1 MSRTKARILH
11 VDDHQ
16 DTRLMMAAL
25 LNDCGYGVLTAG
37 TVAEALE
44 LVREISFDLYLLDVR
59 LPDGTGV
66 ELCEKLRAMHPAIPI
81 IYYSAY
87 GDLADHEAALCRC
100 GDAYLRKPVCISDI
114 EQTIAGL
121 LEKAGTAV
129 RSHTPY
135 SPEPCSRTRRS
146 GAAALAF
153 VTGAPLPR
161 IERNA
166 TPAMRRK

>member
-1 MSRTKARILH
+1 MTRTKARILH

-37 TVAEALE
+37 SVAEALE
-44 LVREISFDLYLLDVR
+44 LVREISFDLYILDVR

-66 ELCEKLRAMHPAIPI
+66 ELCEKLRAMHPSIPI
-81 IYYSAY
+81 LYYSAY

-121 LEKAGTAV
+121 LEKPDSSARPQA
-129 RSHTPY
+129 S
-135 SPEPCSRTRRS
+135 
-146 GAAALAF
+146 
-153 VTGAPLPR
+153 
-161 IERNA
+161 
-166 TPAMRRK
+166 